1 MLGVIDTFWLEQGN
15 DSYAIQVKLNNDIS
29 NLQYVYV
36 VDNLLSEEQSAIE
49 EATINE

>member
-1 MLGVIDTFWLEQGN
+1 VIDTFWLEPGD

-36 VDNLLSEEQSAIE
+36 IDNLLAEQQKDLE
-49 EATINE
+49 EATKNE